1 MGLYRTLTE
10 CARAA
15 SGLWRGRAAS
25 SKVQVE
31 GLINEQLK
39 AEPTG
44 AGREDRLYEQIA
56 HLMQLRNNMSAMQE
70 QNRGSLKT
78 MVDPAQLFV
87 QARMCACPP

>member
-1 MGLYRTLTE
+1 MLPQAFGGDAQR
-10 CARAA
+10 
-15 SGLWRGRAAS
+15 S
-25 SKVQVE
+25 SKVQEFE

-39 AEPTG
+39 AELQ
-44 AGREDRLYEQIA
+44 RVLDERDRLYEQIA

-78 MVDPAQLFV
+78 MVNLGRNFYV